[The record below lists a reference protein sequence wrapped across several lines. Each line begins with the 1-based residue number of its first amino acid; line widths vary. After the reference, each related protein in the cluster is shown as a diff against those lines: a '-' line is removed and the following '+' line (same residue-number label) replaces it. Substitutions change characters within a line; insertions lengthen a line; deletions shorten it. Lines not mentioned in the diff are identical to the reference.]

1 MYRCKRCGAEL
12 TNKIIKING
21 VMYCENCARAMGYD
35 RFLDNPAEL
44 MGSAFSPMD
53 ELAAN
58 FMKLADLDFGSSTVT
73 CPKCGMKLR
82 DYENKGMLGCIEC
95 YNAFNDYV
103 VKEMF
108 RQQGE
113 SEYAGRMPGKFVAS
127 EDIEKAMLTDGKE
140 NKGEENKAPA
150 SDSKSASAVKN
161 AGGTPAADTA
171 NTEQDN
177 KLAKLE
183 KADIGM
189 LSDAELEDG
198 IRLATASEK
207 YQLAIKFRDEL
218 KGRKAGE

>member
-1 MYRCKRCGAEL
+1 MRIKECLDASSVITLSMITLSRRCSGSR
-12 TNKIIKING
+12 
-21 VMYCENCARAMGYD
+21 ARV
-35 RFLDNPAEL
+35 
-44 MGSAFSPMD
+44 S
-53 ELAAN
+53 
-58 FMKLADLDFGSSTVT
+58 
-73 CPKCGMKLR
+73 
-82 DYENKGMLGCIEC
+82 
-95 YNAFNDYV
+95 
-103 VKEMF
+103 
-108 RQQGE
+108 
-113 SEYAGRMPGKFVAS
+113 MPGKFVAY
-127 EDIEKAMLTDGKE
+127 EDREKAMLTEGKE

-161 AGGTPAADTA
+161 ADGTPAADTA